1 MGGRNLS
8 FEEFQNLIPGE
19 YQGLLTSEEKREFL
33 DRWVD
38 TELLFRGAE
47 QRGMLDDPQLQRR
60 LVQQHRDFIA
70 NAYLQKTL
78 DERVGISESEM
89 SEYYAEHRG
98 EYAWEYRYRQ
108 IVVNSRQE
116 AGDIHDQVSGGHLS
130 FKRAAEKYS
139 LDASARLGGDMGWMT
154 RSAVPPELLM
164 QLVGMEK
171 DEISDPFET
180 TWGWTLIQFRERRE
194 SENALELSEVREE
207 ILRQLLVEKRRRVYR
222 EVLEELREIF
232 PVRYHPETE
241 ARLGDGSPPETAP

>member
-1 MGGRNLS
+1 VGDRDLG

-19 YQGLLTSEEKREFL
+19 YKGLLNSQEKREFL

-38 TELLFRGAE
+38 TELLYRGAE
-47 QRGMLDDPQLQRR
+47 RRGLLEDPELRR
-60 LVQQHRDFIA
+60 RWVQQQRDFVA

-78 DERVGISESEM
+78 DERVGISESEI
-89 SEYYAEHRG
+89 SEYYEAHRD

-116 AGDIHDQVSGGHLS
+116 ASEIHDRVVGGELS

-164 QLVGMEK
+164 RLIDMRI
-171 DEISDPFET
+171 DEVSEPFET
-180 TWGWTLIQFRERRE
+180 TWGWTLILFRDRRE

-207 ILRQLLVEKRRRVYR
+207 ILRQLLVEKRRRVFQ
-222 EVLEELREIF
+222 EVLEELREAF
-232 PVRYHPETE
+232 PVKYHPETE
-241 ARLGDGSPPETAP
+241 ERMGSDLRPDAEP